1 MEQLFAIFLLLKP
14 QSNLS
19 LKISLIF
26 RIDNLSFAIIS
37 SSIKIE
43 KDIGFKSK
51 IIQRRYDFK
60 VAGIKRNGWPICS
73 GIGGRFVPE

>member
-1 MEQLFAIFLLLKP
+1 MEQLFAIFLLLKQ

-51 IIQRRYDFK
+51 IIQRRYK
-60 VAGIKRNGWPICS
+60 L
-73 GIGGRFVPE
+73 